1 MKKKGALF
9 FTVDTMIAGLIFT
22 MTVIVVLSFYVRQP
36 IIEDTQTIL
45 ENYATYV
52 TTVKMSTFNTNR
64 VIYYDPIEPDPG
76 FGVHQKILKL
86 NVTNNNDQARGF
98 IENFTRVVV
107 PPQFGVQ
114 YSIDDYIIFERSSPN
129 DEYTETNLTTKII
142 SFYFDGT
149 TLIGP
154 HITRLSVWS

>member
-1 MKKKGALF
+1 MKKRGALF

-36 IIEDTQTIL
+36 IIEDTQTIQ
-45 ENYATYV
+45 ENYATYI

-64 VIYYDPIEPDPG
+64 VIYYDSLEEDPD
-76 FGVHQKILKL
+76 FSVHQKILKL
-86 NVTNNNDQARGF
+86 NVSNQNELAEGF
-98 IENFTRVVV
+98 IDNFSKVVV

-114 YSIDDYIIFERSSPN
+114 YAIDDYIIYERSSPN

-142 SFYFDGT
+142 TFYFDGT